1 MHSFSQLNFVL
12 CYLFLNLQKK
22 YSYMEFSAQQIA
34 DFLKGEVIGDPAVTV
49 SDFSK
54 IEEGRPGTLTFLSN
68 PKYTEYIY
76 TTKASIVLVNADF
89 VADRTIS
96 STLIRVANSYEALAS
111 LLSLVESMKPKKSGI
126 SSLSSISERAELGDN
141 AYIGSYVVIE
151 EGAKIG
157 KNVRIYPNVY
167 IGENVTIGDDVILYP
182 GVTIYHGCK
191 VGNRCILHAG
201 CVVGSDG
208 FGFAP
213 SEDGHYD
220 KIPQIGIVTLEDDV
234 EIGANTTIDRSTMG
248 TTLIKRGAK
257 LDNLIQIAHNVEVGE
272 DTVMAALTGIAGS
285 TKIGKRCM
293 FGGQSGVVGHV
304 NIADGSILAAR
315 AGVTKDLT
323 LPNAAYSGYP
333 QLKLNDFQKSYAC
346 FRQLP
351 TMRNQLNDL
360 KKKIDELSRL
370 LEK

>member
-1 MHSFSQLNFVL
+1 
-12 CYLFLNLQKK
+12 
-22 YSYMEFSAQQIA
+22 MEFSAQQIA
-34 DFLKGEVIGDPAVTV
+34 DFLKGEVVGDSTIKV

-76 TTKASIVLVNADF
+76 TTKASVVLVNSDF
-89 VADRTIS
+89 VPEKEIGA
-96 STLIRVANSYEALAS
+96 TLIKVANSYEALAM
-111 LLSLVESMKPKKSGI
+111 LLSLVESMKPKKQGV
-126 SSLSSISERAELGDN
+126 SSLASISESATIGEN
-141 AYIGSYVVIE
+141 AYIGPYAVIE
-151 EGAKIG
+151 SGAKIG
-157 KNVRIYPNVY
+157 KNVQIYPHVY
-167 IGENVTIGDDVILYP
+167 IGENVTIGEDVILYP
-182 GVTIYHGCK
+182 NVTIYHGCK
-191 VGNRCILHAG
+191 IGDRCILHAG
-201 CVVGSDG
+201 CVLGSDG

-213 SEDGHYD
+213 SADGHYD
-220 KIPQIGIVTLEDDV
+220 KIPQIGIVTLESDV
-234 EIGANTTIDRSTMG
+234 EIGANTTVDRSTMG

-285 TKIGKRCM
+285 SKIGKRCM

-304 NIADGSILAAR
+304 NMADGTILAAR

-323 LPNAAYSGYP
+323 EPNAAYSGYP
-333 QLKLNDFQKSYAC
+333 QLKLNDFQRSYAC

-351 TMRNQLNDL
+351 IMRNQLNDL

>member
-1 MHSFSQLNFVL
+1 
-12 CYLFLNLQKK
+12 
-22 YSYMEFSAQQIA
+22 MEFSAQQIA
-34 DFLKGEVIGDPAVTV
+34 DFLKGEVVGDSTIKV

-76 TTKASIVLVNADF
+76 TTKASVVLVNSDF
-89 VADRTIS
+89 VPEKEIGA
-96 STLIRVANSYEALAS
+96 TLIKVANSYEALAM
-111 LLSLVESMKPKKSGI
+111 LLSLVESMKPKKQGV
-126 SSLSSISERAELGDN
+126 SSLASISESATIGEN
-141 AYIGSYVVIE
+141 AYIGPYAVIE
-151 EGAKIG
+151 SGAKIG
-157 KNVRIYPNVY
+157 KNVQIYPHVY
-167 IGENVTIGDDVILYP
+167 IGENVTIGDNVILYP
-182 GVTIYHGCK
+182 NVTIYHGCK
-191 VGNRCILHAG
+191 IGDRCILHAG
-201 CVVGSDG
+201 CVLGSDG

-213 SEDGHYD
+213 SADGHYD
-220 KIPQIGIVTLEDDV
+220 KIPQIGIVTLESDV
-234 EIGANTTIDRSTMG
+234 EIGANTTVDRSTMG

-285 TKIGKRCM
+285 SKIGKRCM

-304 NIADGSILAAR
+304 NMADGTILAAR

-323 LPNAAYSGYP
+323 EPNAAYSGYP
-333 QLKLNDFQKSYAC
+333 QLKLNDFQRSYAC

-351 TMRNQLNDL
+351 IMRNQLNDL
-360 KKKIDELSRL
+360 KKKIEELSRL

>member
-1 MHSFSQLNFVL
+1 
-12 CYLFLNLQKK
+12 
-22 YSYMEFSAQQIA
+22 MEFSAQQIA
-34 DFLKGEVIGDPAVTV
+34 DFLKGEVVGDPTIKV

-54 IEEGRPGTLTFLSN
+54 IEEGRAGTLTFLSN

-76 TTKASIVLVNADF
+76 TTKASVVLVNADF
-89 VADRTIS
+89 EPEKEIGA
-96 STLIRVANSYEALAS
+96 TLIKVANSYEALAS
-111 LLSLVESMKPKKSGI
+111 LLSLVESMKPKKQGV
-126 SSLSSISERAELGDN
+126 SSLASISESAEIGEN
-141 AYIGSYVVIE
+141 AYIGPYAVIE
-151 EGAKIG
+151 SGAKIG
-157 KNVRIYPNVY
+157 KNVQIYPHVY
-167 IGENVTIGDDVILYP
+167 IGENVTIGDHVILYP
-182 GVTIYHGCK
+182 NVTIYHGCK
-191 VGNRCILHAG
+191 IGDRCILHAG
-201 CVVGSDG
+201 CVLGSDG

-213 SEDGHYD
+213 SADGHYD
-220 KIPQIGIVTLEDDV
+220 KIPQIGIVTLESDV
-234 EIGANTTIDRSTMG
+234 EIGANTTVDRSTMG

-285 TKIGKRCM
+285 SKIGKRCM

-304 NIADGSILAAR
+304 NMADGTILAAR

-323 LPNAAYSGYP
+323 EPNAAYSGYP

-351 TMRNQLNDL
+351 AMRNQLNDL